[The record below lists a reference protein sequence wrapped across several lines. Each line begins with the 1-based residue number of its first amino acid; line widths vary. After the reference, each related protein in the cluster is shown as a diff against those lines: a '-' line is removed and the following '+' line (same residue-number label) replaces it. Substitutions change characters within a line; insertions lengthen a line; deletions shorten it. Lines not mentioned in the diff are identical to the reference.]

1 MQELR
6 NVEMRTSPWLLTPVL
21 TLRFMKDMSQDL
33 IQPTAAALLCGSGAV
48 QEKITLTS
56 PSTATTMGSKRAPSC
71 SLLLGFYA
79 FVATAVAVIFGSLY
93 FSSTCEIITSEKN
106 NGSEQKIIVK
116 QNNLDFL
123 NYDDKKSK
131 VLIKVDV
138 YNEKVMTKEELIC
151 KMINC
156 HL

>member
-1 MQELR
+1 
-6 NVEMRTSPWLLTPVL
+6 
-21 TLRFMKDMSQDL
+21 
-33 IQPTAAALLCGSGAV
+33 
-48 QEKITLTS
+48 
-56 PSTATTMGSKRAPSC
+56 MGSKRVPSC
-71 SLLLGFYA
+71 SLLLGLYA